1 MGLAKLAVICDNI
14 SKKCII
20 HHIFYIMVNKLKI
33 TLFLVL
39 AFVLLTPTVLAQS
52 DTNISEAIISFES
65 KINVNPD
72 NSINVTEVIVYTT
85 GAEARHGILRDITT
99 LSAQKKK
106 MAIENI
112 SVTDE
117 NFEPYN
123 FEVTKSFN
131 NINLKIGDAG
141 TTFTGQKIYIIK
153 YTATKAVGQFETFD
167 EIYWNVTG
175 NSWKMPIQ
183 QASATITLPTG
194 AVSQQQA
201 CYYGAKGSKDSC
213 QSSNTDNKYFFKS
226 PTLLNPQAGLTIA
239 VGFPKG
245 FVTAYSQSEKMN
257 DFLQRYLPWFFAIT
271 LSLITFIVCYYW
283 WEKYGRDPKGRDTII
298 PQYTPP
304 ADITPIEAYGI
315 VKQSVSFRSLP
326 AEIIYLATQGYLQIK
341 QLDDKDF
348 ELVLLKQPTDLK
360 NDFDIKI
367 VEAFFKDKK
376 INESIVMSEVESTFY
391 RKVSPIVD
399 TVLDSLVK
407 KDIYKNLGR
416 MKRNSVA
423 LFIIIYFISW
433 PIIFF
438 ASQLTNFLF
447 AGNVIILYTGFIT
460 SLIIILA
467 FYYLSPAKTE
477 KGVALKEYLLGLKDY
492 LRIAEKDRLEF
503 HNAPEKTPEV
513 FEKLLPY
520 AMALGVLDIWTKE
533 FDEILTTPPSWYTG
547 LNNTAFSA
555 HTFGQSLNGFAL
567 STITSISPASSS
579 SGSSGGGFS
588 GGGGGGGG
596 GGSW

>member
-1 MGLAKLAVICDNI
+1 M
-14 SKKCII
+14 
-20 HHIFYIMVNKLKI
+20 FNKLKI
-33 TLFLVL
+33 SLYSVF
-39 AFVLLTPTVLAQS
+39 AFVLLTSTALAQL
-52 DTNISEAIISFES
+52 DTNNNEFINSFES
-65 KINVNPD
+65 NIFVNQD
-72 NSINVTEVIVYTT
+72 NSIDVTEIIIYNT
-85 GAEARHGILRDITT
+85 GVESRHGIFRDIA
-99 LSAQKKK
+99 LQSAQNKK
-106 MAIENI
+106 MNIENI

-117 NFEPYN
+117 NNLPYN
-123 FEVTKSFN
+123 YEIKKGFN
-131 NINLKIGDAG
+131 NLTLKIGDPD
-141 TTFTGQKIYIIK
+141 TTFNGEKTYIIK
-153 YTATKAVGQFETFD
+153 YKATKAVGQFDAFD

-175 NSWKMPIQ
+175 NNWNMPIE
-183 QASATITLPTG
+183 QASATITLPPG

-201 CYYGAKGSKDSC
+201 CYYGAKGSKNSC
-213 QSSNTDNKYFFKS
+213 TSNITSADNNYFFKS
-226 PTLLNPQAGLTIA
+226 PVQLNASEGLTAA

-245 FVTAYSQSEKMN
+245 VVSAYSQSERIN
-257 DFLQRYLPWFFAIT
+257 DWLQRYLSWFFAI
-271 LSLITFIVCYYW
+271 LISIITFIVCYYW
-283 WEKYGRDPKGRDTII
+283 WKKHGKDPKGKNVIV

-304 ADITPIEAYGI
+304 TDISPIEAYGI

-360 NDFDIKI
+360 NDFDLKI
-367 VEAFFKDKK
+367 IEAFFKDKK
-376 INESIVMSEVESTFY
+376 LNEAIKLSKVESSFY
-391 RKVSPIVD
+391 RKVKPIVD
-399 TVLDSLVK
+399 ATLSALLK

-416 MKRNSVA
+416 MKRNNVVFFILIYFVSWP
-423 LFIIIYFISW
+423 LIFII
-433 PIIFF
+433 
-438 ASQLTNFLF
+438 SQVTNFLF
-447 AGNVIILYTGFIT
+447 TSNVIILYIGFIT
-460 SLIIILA
+460 SIIIILA

-477 KGVALKEYLLGLKDY
+477 KGVLLKEYLLGLKDY

-533 FDEILTTPPSWYTG
+533 FDGILTTPPTWYTG
-547 LNNTAFSA
+547 LNSAAFSA
-555 HTFGQSLNGFAL
+555 HTFGQSLNGFAV
-567 STITSISPASSS
+567 STMTSMSPASSG